1 VREGRLRAIAT
12 MIAAVAVFSFM
23 DGILKLLAAHYP
35 PMQVAAL
42 RGATSLPFTLLPVL
56 LGGRLR
62 ELRPRRWRMHL
73 LRGLLS
79 VVVIGGFVYAVRVLS
94 LANAYS
100 VFLSA
105 PLIVAALSVPLLGE
119 RVDRR
124 NWVAILI
131 GLAGVL
137 TMLRPSASG
146 LSTFGALAALVG
158 ATAYALSAIAVRV
171 LTRSDTTVSV
181 VFWTV
186 GLMTLFATA
195 IAAPGWVPIAHD
207 HWKWLLGLG
216 LLAATGQY
224 LLTEAFRS
232 APPSV
237 VTPFEYTAL
246 LWGVAIDRVVWH
258 VLPSARVCVGGG
270 IVIVSGLYLLW
281 HQRRHSEG
289 QSAREPWQRAT
300 EKGRMSRS
308 RSTVAVV
315 ARKQEEDSS

>member
-1 VREGRLRAIAT
+1 MRQGRLRAIAI
-12 MIAAVAVFSFM
+12 MMAGVAVFAFM

-42 RGATSLPFTLLPVL
+42 RGGTSLPFTLLPL
-56 LGGRLR
+56 LLQGRLHD
-62 ELRPRRWRMHL
+62 LRPRRWPMHL

-79 VVVIGGFVYAVRVLS
+79 VVVLGGFIYAVRVLS

-105 PLIVAALSVPLLGE
+105 PLIVAALSGLLLGE

-124 NWVAILI
+124 NWIAILA

-146 LSTFGALAALVG
+146 LTALGTLAALIG
-158 ATAYALSAIAVRV
+158 ATAYAFSAIAVRV

-186 GLMTLFATA
+186 GLMTLFTSA
-195 IAAPGWVPIAHD
+195 ISAPTWVPIERE
-207 HWKWLLGLG
+207 HWRWLLALG
-216 LLAATGQY
+216 LLAAIAQY

-246 LWGVAIDRVVWH
+246 LWGAAIDRVVWH
-258 VLPSARVCVGGG
+258 VLPSARVCFGGG
-270 IVIVSGLYLLW
+270 IVIASGLYLIW
-281 HQRRHSEG
+281 HQRRQPALE
-289 QSAREPWQRAT
+289 SAREPWQPAA
-300 EKGRMSRS
+300 EKGKMLAASP
-308 RSTVAVV
+308 TVELV
-315 ARKQEEDSS
+315 ARKQEEDAP

>member
-1 VREGRLRAIAT
+1 VRQGRLRAIAI

-23 DGILKLLAAHYP
+23 DALLKLLAAHYP
-35 PMQVAAL
+35 PMQVAAV

-56 LGGRLR
+56 LTGRLR
-62 ELRPRRWRMHL
+62 DLRPRRWPMHL
-73 LRGLLS
+73 LRGMLS
-79 VVVIGGFVYAVRVLS
+79 VLVLGGFIYAVRVLS
-94 LANAYS
+94 LANAYA

-119 RVDRR
+119 RIDWR
-124 NWVAILI
+124 NWIAILV

-146 LSTFGALAALVG
+146 LSTLGTLAALAG
-158 ATAYALSAIAVRV
+158 ATAYAVSAIAVRV

-186 GLMTLFATA
+186 GLMTVFTST
-195 IAAPGWVPIAHD
+195 IAAPNWVPIEPAHY
-207 HWKWLLGLG
+207 KWLLGLG
-216 LLAATGQY
+216 VLAAVAQY

-246 LWGVAIDRVVWH
+246 LWGAAIDRVVWH
-258 VLPSARVCVGGG
+258 VLPSARVVFGGG
-270 IVIVSGLYLLW
+270 IVIATGLYLIW
-281 HQRRHSEG
+281 HQRR
-289 QSAREPWQRAT
+289 QSGRESAPEPWQAAA
-300 EKGRMSRS
+300 EKGRMLR
-308 RSTVAVV
+308 
-315 ARKQEEDSS
+315 

>member
-1 VREGRLRAIAT
+1 VRERRLAAITT

-23 DGILKLLAAHYP
+23 DALLKLLAAYYP

-56 LGGRLR
+56 LRGRLR
-62 ELRPRRWRMHL
+62 DLKPRRWPMHV
-73 LRGLLS
+73 LRASLS
-79 VVVIGGFVYAVRVLS
+79 VLMLGGFIYAVRVLS
-94 LANAYS
+94 LANAYA

-119 RVDRR
+119 RIDWR
-124 NWVAILI
+124 NWIAILA
-131 GLAGVL
+131 GLVGVL
-137 TMLRPSASG
+137 AMLRPSGSG
-146 LSTFGALAALVG
+146 LGTLGTIAALVA

-186 GLMTLFATA
+186 GLMTVFATT
-195 IAAPGWVPIAHD
+195 ISAPGWVPIEHA

-246 LWGVAIDRVVWH
+246 LWGVAIDRLVWH
-258 VLPSARVCVGGG
+258 VLPSARVCFGGG
-270 IVIVSGLYLLW
+270 LVIATGLYLIW
-281 HQRRHSEG
+281 HQRRLAGSE
-289 QSAREPWQRAT
+289 SSRETWQPAA
-300 EKGRMSRS
+300 EKGRMLRHS
-308 RSTVAVV
+308 STVEVV
-315 ARKQEEDSS
+315 ARKQEED

>member
-1 VREGRLRAIAT
+1 

-23 DGILKLLAAHYP
+23 DALLKLLAAHYP

-56 LGGRLR
+56 LAGRLR
-62 ELRPRRWRMHL
+62 DLRPRRWPMHL
-73 LRGLLS
+73 LRGVLS
-79 VVVIGGFVYAVRVLS
+79 VLVLGGFIYAVRVLS
-94 LANAYS
+94 LANAYA

-119 RVDRR
+119 RIDWR
-124 NWVAILI
+124 NWIAILV

-146 LSTFGALAALVG
+146 LSTLGTLAALAG
-158 ATAYALSAIAVRV
+158 ATAYAVSAIAVRV

-186 GLMTLFATA
+186 GLMTVFTST
-195 IAAPGWVPIAHD
+195 IAAPNWVPIEPAHY
-207 HWKWLLGLG
+207 KWLVGLG
-216 LLAATGQY
+216 VLAAVAQY

-246 LWGVAIDRVVWH
+246 LWGAAIDRVVWH
-258 VLPSARVCVGGG
+258 VLPSARVVFGGG
-270 IVIVSGLYLLW
+270 IVIATGLYLLW
-281 HQRRHSEG
+281 HQRR
-289 QSAREPWQRAT
+289 QSGRESAPEPWQAAA
-300 EKGRMSRS
+300 EKGRMLR
-308 RSTVAVV
+308 
-315 ARKQEEDSS
+315 

>member
-1 VREGRLRAIAT
+1 

-23 DGILKLLAAHYP
+23 DALLKLLAAHYP

-56 LGGRLR
+56 LAGRLR
-62 ELRPRRWRMHL
+62 DLRPRRWPMHL

-79 VVVIGGFVYAVRVLS
+79 VLVLGGFIYAVRVLS
-94 LANAYS
+94 LANAYA

-119 RVDRR
+119 RIDGR
-124 NWVAILI
+124 NWIAILV

-146 LSTFGALAALVG
+146 LSTLGTLAALAG
-158 ATAYALSAIAVRV
+158 ATAYAVSAIAVRV

-186 GLMTLFATA
+186 GLMTLFTTA
-195 IAAPGWVPIAHD
+195 ISAPGWVPIEHA
-207 HWKWLLGLG
+207 HWKWLLALG
-216 LLAATGQY
+216 VLAAIGQY

-246 LWGVAIDRVVWH
+246 LWGVGIDRVVWH
-258 VLPSARVCVGGG
+258 VLPSARVLLGGG
-270 IVIVSGLYLLW
+270 IVIASGLYLVW
-281 HQRRHSEG
+281 REHG
-289 QSAREPWQRAT
+289 AARAVPQESWQ
-300 EKGRMSRS
+300 
-308 RSTVAVV
+308 
-315 ARKQEEDSS
+315 